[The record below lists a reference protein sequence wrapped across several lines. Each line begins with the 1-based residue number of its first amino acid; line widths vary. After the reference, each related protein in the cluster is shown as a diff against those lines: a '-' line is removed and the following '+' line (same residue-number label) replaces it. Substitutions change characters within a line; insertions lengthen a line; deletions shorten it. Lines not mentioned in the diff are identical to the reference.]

1 VRSQHVQTC
10 HVTIIIF
17 FIYNFPIISNQNQK
31 LSLPI
36 EKNSKNMKQTAQS
49 AAHEPAP
56 PIKPSKVAT
65 SKTLTGGYMD
75 SVISLYDTKRD
86 NGVTEELGYV
96 FILTTSM
103 CLQHYNLFKLYFQD
117 WNFKLIVYSF

>member
-1 VRSQHVQTC
+1 
-10 HVTIIIF
+10 
-17 FIYNFPIISNQNQK
+17 
-31 LSLPI
+31 
-36 EKNSKNMKQTAQS
+36 MKQTAQS
-49 AAHEPAP
+49 AAREQAP

-65 SKTLTGGYMD
+65 VKTLTGSYMD

-117 WNFKLIVYSF
+117 WNFKLIIYSF

>member
-1 VRSQHVQTC
+1 
-10 HVTIIIF
+10 
-17 FIYNFPIISNQNQK
+17 
-31 LSLPI
+31 
-36 EKNSKNMKQTAQS
+36 MKQTAQS
-49 AAHEPAP
+49 AAHEPEP

-65 SKTLTGGYMD
+65 IKTLTGDYID

-103 CLQHYNLFKLYFQD
+103 CLQHYNLFKLYYQD